1 MGFIPWDDD
10 IDISIFVNETRFV
23 DTFVDFLDER
33 MVSTVHSRFGV
44 LDRTDKTCKKIK
56 SCNNHIKVMRVFF
69 NDSSFC
75 LWWYDRCHFPSI
87 DVFFQ

>member
-33 MVSTVHSRFGV
+33 MLSTVHSRFGL
-44 LDRTDKTCKKIK
+44 LDRTDKACRETKP
-56 SCNNHIKVMRVFF
+56 CNNHIKVMRVLF
-69 NDSSFC
+69 NDSSYC
-75 LWWYDRCHFPSI
+75 RW
-87 DVFFQ
+87 